1 MRHQLINHLVDL
13 LINADIHTKL
23 NEFDLSLSLKR
34 EFSRISEKSNL
45 TDAEY
50 FELNEIYESKYWVQR
65 FQMIK
70 WLKK

>member
-23 NEFDLSLSLKR
+23 NEFDLALSFKR
-34 EFSRISEKSNL
+34 EFSKIADKSNL

-50 FELNEIYESKYWVQR
+50 FELNEIYESKY
-65 FQMIK
+65 
-70 WLKK
+70 